1 MATVDMV
8 FVLTAILFINQQYPE
23 AWEINM
29 RWSDKASCRAHINNM
44 GSLSSTL
51 CNNLGREVWY
61 YFVDKILW
69 LSVVH
74 AEWKIELIKHF
85 VLLHLR
91 VLIGPHML
99 SSLATS
105 QMWCNMPRKFM
116 PVKAKQMQKVGGT
129 NWLIRTLRNKTVEG
143 MPKLVN
149 EHTKLR
155 LLSGMF
161 QEQ

>member
-1 MATVDMV
+1 
-8 FVLTAILFINQQYPE
+8 
-23 AWEINM
+23 
-29 RWSDKASCRAHINNM
+29 M
-44 GSLSSTL
+44 GNLSSTL

-74 AEWKIELIKHF
+74 AEWKIELIKQF

-105 QMWCNMPRKFM
+105 QTGCNISRKFM
-116 PVKAKQMQKVGGT
+116 PVKAKQMH
-129 NWLIRTLRNKTVEG
+129 
-143 MPKLVN
+143 KL
-149 EHTKLR
+149 
-155 LLSGMF
+155 GA
-161 QEQ
+161 QID